1 MKKLLILVLIIT
13 ITACKEE
20 PKVDYTVI
28 TGKITNKTSGDFS
41 IESFDRTFEK
51 TLEVSEDGTFAD
63 TLIVDGN
70 SYVLYDSEN
79 PIFMHLESGYNLNV
93 TYDATDFDNTLT
105 ITGKGSEI
113 NNYLL
118 SKQKNQ
124 KKLFGNSKEIY
135 SLDEAEYKEKRSSS
149 KDTQLALLESTK
161 GIPEGYLEKEK
172 RNLNY
177 SYFYKL
183 NDYQGAHRY
192 FTKQQD
198 FEVTEGFLNEL
209 EGLDY
214 NNVDDFEFSQDYKR
228 LVTSNYRKQATDLSI
243 KDSIENDIAFLT
255 TVRALAHEV
264 IKNGLL
270 FDHATFGITYTK
282 DLDTYY
288 NTYLANSTDED
299 NNILITEK
307 YNKLQALSIGKPS
320 PQFVNYENYKG
331 GNTSLSDLKGKYVY
345 IDVWATWCG
354 PCLGEIPSLKKVEKQ
369 FHDNNI
375 EFVSISIDKIPD
387 HEKWKTM
394 IEEKELGG
402 IQLFADND
410 WKSKFVTDYQIQGIP
425 RFILI
430 DPEGNIVDANA
441 LRPSNP
447 ELTELFT
454 ELSI

>member
-1 MKKLLILVLIIT
+1 MKKLLILALIIT
-13 ITACKEE
+13 ISACKEE
-20 PKVDYTVI
+20 PKVDYTVV
-28 TGKITNKTSGDFS
+28 TGKITNKASGDFS
-41 IESFDRTFEK
+41 IQSFDRTFEK

-63 TLIVDGN
+63 TLTVDGN
-70 SYVLYDSEN
+70 SYVLYDGKN

-118 SKQKNQ
+118 SKRKNQ
-124 KKLFGNSKEIY
+124 KELFGNSKDTY
-135 SLDEAEYKEKRSSS
+135 SLDEAEYKEKMGSI
-149 KDTQLALLESTK
+149 KDTQLALLESVK
-161 GIPEGYLEKEK
+161 GIPGDYLEKEK

-177 SYFYKL
+177 SYLYKL
-183 NDYQGAHRY
+183 SDYQGAHRY

-214 NNVDDFEFSQDYKR
+214 NSVDDFEFSQDYKR
-228 LVTSNYRKQATDLSI
+228 LVTSNYRKEATDLSK
-243 KDSIENDIAFLT
+243 KDSIENDIAFLK
-255 TVRALAHEV
+255 TVSSIDNEV

-288 NTYLANSTDED
+288 NTYMANSTDDD
-299 NNILITEK
+299 NNAIITEK
-307 YNKLQALSIGKPS
+307 YNKLQALNAGKPS

-331 GNTSLSDLKGKYVY
+331 GKTSLSDLKGKYVY
-345 IDVWATWCG
+345 IDVWATWCA

-375 EFVSISIDKIPD
+375 EFVSISIDKLPD

-402 IQLFADND
+402 VQLFADND
-410 WKSKFVTDYQIQGIP
+410 WKSKFVTDYQIEGIP

-441 LRPSNP
+441 PRPSNSK
-447 ELTELFT
+447 LTELFT